1 MKIKKAEIYYAR
13 IEKGLTREQKLWFLE
28 AKQHVFNIDL
38 KRIFSDIKNNWLTDG
53 LEADFDTFAPIGSK
67 EGKGTENQAQ
77 GVIFKVYGRGV
88 ATSRDAWVYNFNAE
102 ELAQNMRLT
111 IENYNEHV
119 FKYSRLETAQNIDD
133 FVAYDDTKLSW
144 SESLKASLKR
154 AKYAEFQKENIRV
167 SLYPPFSKQ
176 FLYFGRMFNERVYQF
191 PSIFPNS
198 ETEQENCVI
207 CVAGV
212 GDRKGFGCLITNS
225 ISSLDLAF
233 EKSQCFPF
241 YIYNEDGSHRQE
253 NLTDWALKDYQVHY
267 ADEKISKWDIFYYV
281 YGLLHHQGYRDK
293 YAANLKRELPR
304 IPKFK
309 EFWKLSHSGKKL
321 AELHLNYETQKEYP
335 LQIQTDGQI
344 EWRVEKM
351 RFNKEKTAIKYNDS
365 LTLSGIPPKALE
377 YKLGNRSALDWIID
391 QYQISTDKRSGITN
405 DPNNLED
412 ESYIVKLIM
421 RIVTVSVETVGLVKE
436 ISACEL

>member
-77 GVIFKVYGRGV
+77 GVIFKIYGRGV
-88 ATSRDAWVYNFNAE
+88 ATSRDAWVYNFNPE
-102 ELAQNMRLT
+102 ELAQNIRLT

-119 FKYSRLETAQNIDD
+119 FRYSRLETAQNIDD
-133 FVAYDDTKLSW
+133 FVTYDDTKLSW
-144 SESLKASLKR
+144 SRDLKLDLKR
-154 AKYAEFQKENIRV
+154 GKFAEFKDEKIRT
-167 SLYPPFSKQ
+167 SLYRPFTKK
-176 FLYFGRMFNERVYQF
+176 FLFFDRIMNEEVYQF
-191 PSIFPNS
+191 PSILPVP
-198 ETEQENCVI
+198 ETEQENRI
-207 CVAGV
+207 IWLKV
-212 GDRKGFGCLITNS
+212 GQEIPIFALCANTIV
-225 ISSLDLAF
+225 DLLPQGG
-233 EKSQCFPF
+233 SQCFPF

-304 IPKFK
+304 IPKLK
-309 EFWKLSHSGKKL
+309 EFWKLSHAGKKL

-365 LTLSGIPPKALE
+365 LTLSGIPPEALE

-412 ESYIVKLIM
+412 ERYIVKLIM

>member
-13 IEKGLTREQKLWFLE
+13 IEKGLTREQKLGFLE
-28 AKQHVFNIDL
+28 AKQHVFNVDL
-38 KRIFSDIKNNWLTDG
+38 KRIYSDVKNNWLTDG
-53 LEADFDTFAPIGSK
+53 LEADFDTFTPIGSK

-77 GVIFKVYGRGV
+77 AVIFKTYSNGV
-88 ATSRDAWVYNFNAE
+88 KTNRDVWAYNFNAE
-102 ELAQNMRLT
+102 ELARNMRLT

-119 FKYSRLETAQNIDD
+119 FRYSRLETAQNIDD
-133 FVAYDDTKLSW
+133 FVTYDDSKLSW
-144 SESLKASLKR
+144 SRDLKLDLKR
-154 AKYAEFQKENIRV
+154 GKFAEFKAEKIRT
-167 SLYPPFSKQ
+167 SLYRPFTKK
-176 FLYFGRMFNERVYQF
+176 FLFFDRIMNEEVYQF
-191 PSIFPNS
+191 PSILPCP
-198 ETEQENCVI
+198 ETEQENRVI
-207 CVAGV
+207 WLKV
-212 GDRKGFGCLITNS
+212 GQEIPLFALCANTIV
-225 ISSLDLAF
+225 DLLPQGG
-233 EKSQCFPF
+233 SQCFPF

-253 NLTDWALKDYQVHY
+253 NLTDWALKDYQSHY

-304 IPKFK
+304 IPKLK
-309 EFWKLSHSGKKL
+309 EFCKLSHAGKKL

-335 LQIQTDGQI
+335 LQIQSDGQI

-365 LTLSGIPPKALE
+365 LTLSGIPPEALE

-405 DPNNLED
+405 DPNNLDD

-436 ISACEL
+436 ISGCEL

>member
-13 IEKGLTREQKLWFLE
+13 IEKSLTREQKLGFLE
-28 AKQHVFNIDL
+28 AKQHIFNVDL
-38 KRIFSDIKNNWLTDG
+38 QRLYPDIKNNWLTEG
-53 LEADFDTFAPIGSK
+53 LEADFETFTPIASK

-88 ATSRDAWVYNFNAE
+88 ATSRDIWAYNFNAE
-102 ELAQNMRLT
+102 ELAKNMRLT

-119 FKYSRLETAQNIDD
+119 FRYSRLETTQNIDD
-133 FVAYDDTKLSW
+133 FVSYDDTKLSW

-154 AKYAEFQKENIRV
+154 VKYAEFQKENIRT
-167 SLYPPFSKQ
+167 SLYRPFSKQ
-176 FLYFGRMFNERVYQF
+176 FLYFNRMFNERVYQF
-191 PSIFPNS
+191 PSILPIP
-198 ETEQENCVI
+198 ETELENLVFCCTNHSQIPFV
-207 CVAGV
+207 VQ
-212 GDRKGFGCLITNS
+212 ITNH
-225 ISSLDLAF
+225 IPCLDVGGRAG
-233 EKSQCFPF
+233 QCFPF

-304 IPKFK
+304 IPKLK
-309 EFWKLSHSGKKL
+309 EFWKLSHAGKKL
-321 AELHLNYETQKEYP
+321 ADLHLNYETQKEYP
-335 LQIQTDGQI
+335 LQIQSNGAI

-365 LTLSGIPPKALE
+365 LTLSGIPPEALE
-377 YKLGNRSALDWIID
+377 YKLGNRSALNWIID

-412 ESYIVKLIM
+412 ESYIVKLIR

-436 ISACEL
+436 ISGCEL